1 MNTNIWV
8 IINSIGNYMENIVV
22 WDGDGNKWTP
32 PNGTYATKMEDVD
45 FSIINENPENEDLNE
60 FVRLKKYGHAII

>member
-1 MNTNIWV
+1 
-8 IINSIGNYMENIVV
+8 MENIVV

-60 FVRLKKYGHAII
+60 FVRLKKYGHTIV